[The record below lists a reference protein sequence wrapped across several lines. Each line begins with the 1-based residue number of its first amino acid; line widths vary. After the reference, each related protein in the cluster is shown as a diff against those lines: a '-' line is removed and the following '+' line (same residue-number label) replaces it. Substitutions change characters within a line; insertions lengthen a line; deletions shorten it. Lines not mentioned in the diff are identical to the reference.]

1 MLVRLRGAKLS
12 AGKLRSLLPIYE
24 ERSVDRDLLEEGTR
38 DLASY
43 FQTQGYFDAKA
54 DYQTAAPANGEQLID
69 YHVDLG
75 VRHKIVKLEIHG
87 NHYFDDAT
95 IRERMSVIPATLVR
109 YRYGRY
115 SRNAL
120 DRDLDAI
127 RDLYR
132 ANGFRD
138 VEVTSR
144 VLDDYNGA
152 KAHIAIF
159 IEITE
164 GPQWFVS
171 KLDSRRRFGRL
182 SACLDAAPAFH
193 RGTALQR
200 SQHRHRSRQ
209 RARLLFQ
216 QWLSGREIR
225 LHVRALAPR
234 PIAWT

>member
-1 MLVRLRGAKLS
+1 MS
-12 AGKLRSLLPIYE
+12 
-24 ERSVDRDLLEEGTR
+24 T
-38 DLASY
+38 
-43 FQTQGYFDAKA
+43 
-54 DYQTAAPANGEQLID
+54 
-69 YHVDLG
+69 LG

-87 NHYFDDAT
+87 NRYFDNAT

-127 RDLYR
+127 RTLYR
-132 ANGFRD
+132 GNGFRD

-159 IEITE
+159 IDINE

-171 KLDSRRRFGRL
+171 KLALRRHFGRF
-182 SACLDAAPAFH
+182 SACFDAASAFH

-216 QWLSGREIR
+216 QWLSQPRSSTSPPSPR
-225 LHVRALAPR
+225 PR
-234 PIAWT
+234 PITWT